1 MDSGS
6 NNRRAQVT
14 SQFQRAHRRASL
26 EVLLS
31 RLSGHP
37 VDLLSYNDVIDKL
50 GIAGHS
56 HLGVRPIP
64 LDAIVG
70 SVGRYQDFTRT
81 FLPRSKEDED
91 RWVSVGAA
99 ATSVADL
106 PPIQVYMLGDSYFV
120 LDGNHR
126 VSLARGHNLHEINA
140 NVIEVRTR
148 VPMPPGGKPD
158 DLIIA
163 AEFVAFLDYTH
174 LDELR
179 PEADFRVSVPGQHRH
194 LQCHI
199 ESYRFACE
207 LNENCQLPPDV
218 ATERWYDEVYLPLVL
233 AIREQSILR
242 YFQERTE
249 TDFFVWLAR
258 HRAEVQEA
266 LGYEI
271 APDVAVSRLLSRV
284 EEAAED
290 RRTSLA
296 DRLRR
301 FARLTI
307 PEHPP
312 PITRR
317 TWVEERTLDRYS
329 GHLFGGMLLPVILD
343 EAAGSPE
350 SADPAFARAVELCRK
365 EEATLCVL
373 CITPDNPMAAKP
385 AAVDAIRAALDAA
398 AVHAELLIEG
408 GDPIHWIKEVG
419 FLNDL
424 VIISRSF
431 AHDPAGGSHPS
442 VTTRALIEQV
452 NRPILLL
459 GPSVAESF
467 PQRALVVHDTRRQSN
482 EAIFIAAYLAERW
495 GVALSVLPLG
505 NSDDAEAAVEETK
518 RYLAVHE
525 VTAAFME
532 PIRPDSRAAE
542 HVVQSGIAGDF
553 DLLLL
558 TGPDRGRKGNKHNNP
573 TDMVWKVLEHWPN
586 STLIAA

>member
-106 PPIQVYMLGDSYFV
+106 PPIQVYMIGDTYFV

-233 AIREQSILR
+233 AIREQDILR
-242 YFQERTE
+242 YFPGRTE
-249 TDFFVWLAR
+249 TDFFVWLAH

-271 APDVAVSRLLSRV
+271 APDVAVSRLLSRIG
-284 EEAAED
+284 EAAED

-301 FARLTI
+301 FARLTL
-307 PEHPP
+307 PEQPP

-329 GHLFGGMLLPVILD
+329 GHLFAGMLLPVILD
-343 EAAGSPE
+343 KTAASPGS
-350 SADPAFARAVELCRK
+350 AFECARGLCAK

-373 CITPDNPMAAKP
+373 CITPDNPTAAKS
-385 AAVDAIRAALDAA
+385 AAVDAFRAALDAA
-398 AVHAELLIEG
+398 AVHAELLIEA
-408 GDPIHWIKEVG
+408 GDPVHWIKEVG

-431 AHDPAGGSHPS
+431 AQKAASDGSI
-442 VTTRALIEQV
+442 TRALIEQV

-459 GPSVAESF
+459 GSSVAESF
-467 PQRALVVHDTRRQSN
+467 PQRVLVVHDTRRQSN

-505 NSDDAEAAVEETK
+505 NSDGVEAAVEETR

-558 TGPDRGRKGNKHNNP
+558 TGPDRDRKGNKHNNP
-573 TDMVWKVLEHWPN
+573 TDIVWKVLEHWPN

>member
-1 MDSGS
+1 M
-6 NNRRAQVT
+6 
-14 SQFQRAHRRASL
+14 
-26 EVLLS
+26 LS

-373 CITPDNPMAAKP
+373 CITPDNPMATTP
-385 AAVDAIRAALDAA
+385 AAVDTIRAALDAA
-398 AVHAELLIEG
+398 AVHAELLIEA

-431 AHDPAGGSHPS
+431 AHDPAGGSPPS

-459 GPSVAESF
+459 GPSVAEWF

-558 TGPDRGRKGNKHNNP
+558 TGPERGRKGNKHNNP